1 MQQIVQASLEDLQ
14 ILLAENEIKN
24 EVWEMPQA
32 AAFLKVHP
40 DTVRKYAKEG
50 SIPGVKI
57 GTDWRFS
64 SIALYEYV
72 ARKNK
77 GIQKTA

>member
-64 SIALYEYV
+64 SIALYEYA

-77 GIQKTA
+77 GVQKTA

>member
-1 MQQIVQASLEDLQ
+1 
-14 ILLAENEIKN
+14 
-24 EVWEMPQA
+24 MPQA

-77 GIQKTA
+77 GVQKTA

>member
-72 ARKNK
+72 ARKNE
-77 GIQKTA
+77 GVQKTA

>member
-77 GIQKTA
+77 AIQKTA

>member
-1 MQQIVQASLEDLQ
+1 MNQIAQVDLSDLK
-14 ILLAENEIKN
+14 ILLAENEMKN
-24 EVWEMPQA
+24 EVWELPKA

-57 GTDWRFS
+57 GTEWRFS
-64 SIALYEYV
+64 SIALYEFV
-72 ARKNK
+72 ARKGSIK
-77 GIQKTA
+77 QKTA

>member
-14 ILLAENEIKN
+14 ILFAENEIKN
-24 EVWEMPQA
+24 EVWEVSQA
-32 AAFLKVHP
+32 AAYLKVHP

-50 SIPGVKI
+50 TIPGQKI

-72 ARKNK
+72 SRKNRV
-77 GIQKTA
+77 IQKTA

>member
-24 EVWEMPQA
+24 EVWEMPHA

-77 GIQKTA
+77 GVQKTA